1 MWRLGFYVWRAWLYA
16 KYGVP
21 AALVLCLIYLGQGW
35 SALFWIVAGVFFLVG
50 LGMVLGVTEFHKRE
64 FGDIGRERI
73 R

>member
-1 MWRLGFYVWRAWLYA
+1 MWRIGFYVWRAWIYA

-21 AALVLCLIYLGQGW
+21 AALVLYLIHHVQGW
-35 SALFWIVAGVFFLVG
+35 SALFWIVTAVFGCVG
-50 LGMVLGVTEFHKRE
+50 LGLVLGVTEFRNRE